1 MTMRGWACDWQ
12 KYLAFLKRDFN
23 VIFKIL
29 LGSILTVI
37 PVLNIMVLGY
47 YRQCIRNGLRSHYR
61 LPEWVDWQR
70 LMKKGAEMLAII
82 VVYLIIPF
90 ILMHILAVI
99 PFFGTIISSLLLM
112 ICILMVPMAMVNYV
126 AYGNFKDAFSL
137 NEIIYV
143 VKMCAEDY
151 LLACLLYLL
160 VISVSLLLLFTIP
173 FIGIVGA
180 ILIFTSGLVFFYYI
194 GCLYRQFK

>member
-1 MTMRGWACDWQ
+1 MRGWQCDWQ
-12 KYLAFLKRDFN
+12 KYFAILKRDYN

-29 LGSILTVI
+29 LGSILTII

-47 YRQCIRNGLRSHYR
+47 YRQCIRNGLRRYYR

-82 VVYLIIPF
+82 AIYLIVPF
-90 ILMHILAVI
+90 VLMQVLVVI

-112 ICILMVPMAMVNYV
+112 ICILIVPMAMVNYV
-126 AYGNFKDAFSL
+126 AYGNFKNAFSL

-143 VKMCAEDY
+143 IRMSAEDY

-160 VISVSLLLLFTIP
+160 LISVSLLLLFTIP
-173 FIGIVGA
+173 FIGIFGA
-180 ILIFTSGLVFFYYI
+180 IIIFVSGLIFFYYI